1 MAWRANASPITNT
14 SRRLDQTRWNDL
26 DGRGNLSERA
36 LSSFCVFLLK
46 TMLDQ
51 IEFMSGLFQFENLA
65 KRMDR
70 YLQLERLD
78 LSSRDRERLSRLLR
92 AALVEGQIERG
103 RAGEI
108 LGLGGTVARQIVRLA
123 LHEELLDSPSKK
135 GPLSL
140 VFSSKTLET
149 YFPKLYQDL
158 LVEGE

>member
-1 MAWRANASPITNT
+1 
-14 SRRLDQTRWNDL
+14 
-26 DGRGNLSERA
+26 
-36 LSSFCVFLLK
+36 
-46 TMLDQ
+46 MLDQ

>member
-1 MAWRANASPITNT
+1 M
-14 SRRLDQTRWNDL
+14 
-26 DGRGNLSERA
+26 DGRRNLSERA

-51 IEFMSGLFQFENLA
+51 IEFMSGLFQLENLA
-65 KRMDR
+65 KRIDR

-92 AALVEGQIERG
+92 AALAEGKIERG
-103 RAGEI
+103 CAGEI
-108 LGLGGTVARQIVRLA
+108 LGLSGTVARQIVRLA
-123 LHEELLDSPSKK
+123 LHEGLLDSPSEK

-140 VFSSKTLET
+140 VFSSKTMET

-158 LVEGE
+158 LVEGARGIPRPL

>member
-1 MAWRANASPITNT
+1 M
-14 SRRLDQTRWNDL
+14 
-26 DGRGNLSERA
+26 DGRRNLSERA

-51 IEFMSGLFQFENLA
+51 IEFMSGLFQLENLA

-92 AALVEGQIERG
+92 AALVEGKIERG

-108 LGLGGTVARQIVRLA
+108 LGLSGTVARQIARLA
-123 LHEELLDSPSKK
+123 LREELLDSPSEK

-140 VFSSKTLET
+140 VFSSKTMDT

-158 LVEGE
+158 LVERE